1 MAVAEP
7 AAELDGRFSSAGATV
22 RPWSE
27 VVDALEQAEI
37 FWLSTVRRDGRPHV
51 TPLPA
56 MWLDGSLH
64 FCTGP
69 GEQKAKN
76 LESNPHCVLTTGTD
90 RFQSGLDVVVEGSAV
105 RVTDESLLERLAAM
119 WESKLGWPFE
129 VVDGA
134 FRDRSTVT
142 GGAQADA
149 PGTAYVFAVV
159 PSKVLAFGKGEPFSQ
174 TRYRFPPPSTADA
187 DPETGP

>member
-1 MAVAEP
+1 MSSMEP
-7 AAELDGRFSSAGATV
+7 TAELDERFSSAGAAP

-27 VVDALEQAEI
+27 VVTVLGQAEI

-69 GEQKAKN
+69 GEQKATN
-76 LESNPHCVLTTGTD
+76 LQTNPQCVLTTGTD
-90 RFQSGLDVVVEGSAV
+90 RYRSGLDVVVEGNAV
-105 RVTDESLLERLAAM
+105 RVTDESQLRRLAAM

-129 VVDGA
+129 VADGA
-134 FRDRSTVT
+134 FRDRTPAVA
-142 GGAQADA
+142 GAESDVR
-149 PGTAYVFAVV
+149 GTAYVFAVA
-159 PSKVLAFGKGEPFSQ
+159 PRKILAFGKGEPFSQ
-174 TRYRFPPPSTADA
+174 TRYRFRPPSSSAA
-187 DPETGP
+187 DPPGP

>member
-1 MAVAEP
+1 MAIAEP
-7 AAELDGRFSSAGATV
+7 TAELDGRFSSAGATA

-27 VVDALEQAEI
+27 VVEALKQAEI
-37 FWLSTVRRDGRPHV
+37 FWLSTVRRDGR

-76 LESNPHCVLTTGTD
+76 LETNPHCVLTTGTD
-90 RFQSGLDVVVEGSAV
+90 RYLSGLDVVVEGSAV

-119 WESKLGWPFE
+119 WESKLDWPFE
-129 VVDGA
+129 VADGA
-134 FRDRSTVT
+134 FRHRRSD
-142 GGAQADA
+142 GADAESDA
-149 PGTAYVFAVV
+149 PGTAYVFAVT
-159 PSKVLAFGKGEPFSQ
+159 PAKVLAFGKGEPFSQ
-174 TRYRFPPPSTADA
+174 TRYRFPP
-187 DPETGP
+187 

>member
-1 MAVAEP
+1 MSVAEP
-7 AAELDGRFSSAGATV
+7 TAELDGRFSSAGATA

-27 VVDALEQAEI
+27 VVDALEQAEM

-76 LESNPHCVLTTGTD
+76 IETNPQCVLTTGTA
-90 RFQSGLDVVVEGSAV
+90 RYLSGLDVVVEGTAV
-105 RVTDESLLERLAAM
+105 RVTDESLLRRLAAM
-119 WESKLGWPFE
+119 WESKLNWPFE
-129 VVDGA
+129 VADGG
-134 FRDRSTVT
+134 FRERTPDTA
-142 GGAQADA
+142 GDGLDA
-149 PGTAYVFAVV
+149 RGSAYVFAVA
-159 PSKVLAFGKGEPFSQ
+159 PWKVLAFGKGEPFSQ
-174 TRYRFPPPSTADA
+174 TRYRFPAPSTAAA

>member
-1 MAVAEP
+1 MSAAEP
-7 AAELDGRFSSAGATV
+7 TAELDRRFSSEGATA

-27 VVDALEQAEI
+27 VLSALEQAEI

-56 MWLDGSLH
+56 MWLDGNLH

-76 LESNPHCVLTTGTD
+76 IETNPRCALTTGSN
-90 RFQSGLDVVVEGSAV
+90 RFTSGLDVVVEGTAV
-105 RVTDESLLERLAAM
+105 RVTDESVLVRLARL
-119 WESKLGWPFE
+119 WESKLNWPFD
-129 VVDGA
+129 VADGA
-134 FRDRSTVT
+134 FRERSSEIA
-142 GGAQADA
+142 GAEFDTR
-149 PGTAYVFAVV
+149 GTAYVFAVV

-174 TRYRFPPPSTADA
+174 TRYRF
-187 DPETGP
+187 